1 MASAGAFGALW
12 LAASPRERLAAAE
25 HAHRQVQSPQPALMF
40 FSREQA
46 AEVEA
51 IASRII
57 PTTDTPG
64 AREAGVVYFIDRS
77 LVTWGKEQAPV
88 FTEGLR
94 KLTEEVAKRFS
105 GESRLSALS
114 EARQDEVLRALE
126 ETPFFGSM
134 RFATIAGMFALPSHG
149 GNRDFVGWTLIGQDR
164 VLDFKP
170 PFSWYDVPANRRAL
184 LGAGVP
190 GGPGG
195 GGQ

>member
-12 LAASPRERLAAAE
+12 LAAGARERLAAAE
-25 HAHRQVQSPQPALMF
+25 HAHQQVQSPQPTLTF

-51 IASRII
+51 VAARII

-77 LVTWGKEQAPV
+77 LATFAKDQQPD

-94 KLTEEVAKRFS
+94 RLGRDVAAKFP
-105 GESRLSALS
+105 GESRFSALA
-114 EARQDEVLRALE
+114 EASQDELLRGIQ
-126 ETPFFGSM
+126 ETPFFQSI
-134 RFATIAGMFALPSHG
+134 RFATLAGMFALPSHG
-149 GNRDFVGWTLIGQDR
+149 GNRDFAGWTLIGQDR

-170 PFSWYDVPANRRAL
+170 PFSWYDEPANRRTL
-184 LGAGVP
+184 P
-190 GGPGG
+190 GGTE
-195 GGQ
+195 